1 MGQNPVNPRPD
12 LPPQPRSRPDG
23 PNPPNGGQP
32 VGSGYAFQG
41 PQMPAQGPRDPFAPS
56 YPPPYAA
63 TPYGANPYGPRT
75 GAGPGQ
81 PGTGQG
87 YPYVYAGAP
96 RQPYVGPPMGPAPRK
111 KSAGRVAGVIL
122 GALVL
127 VLVVAASA
135 YYLLVVNAAPSS
147 TEPGRTTAS
156 TAALQGYLDALAA
169 GDADKAKQYAV
180 TAPADSPLLTN
191 DFLKATVAKSPVTD
205 IHVDAHKDVG
215 TSTYLSASY
224 KLAGTLVQASYQ
236 LTKVGTI
243 WKLDDVVTTVD
254 RPSYWGTLGVTINGT
269 SAPSTKISLFPG
281 VYQLAT
287 GTSLLTFDTTSFTVD
302 EPSDYVSALSSSE
315 PSLTDAGK
323 KLMISQSQAW
333 LTQCLGV
340 QDTNPKDCGMNTPMP
355 AGVTLAAGSLK
366 RTVDGSAAP
375 FSDATPQV
383 SYGDPTRITLSADV
397 SVKVT
402 AADPQGNTY
411 SGTTSVTSAVG
422 TIDGETI
429 TVVFTD

>member
-23 PNPPNGGQP
+23 PMPPNAGRP
-32 VGSGYAFQG
+32 VGPGYGFQG
-41 PQMPAQGPRDPFAPS
+41 PQGPAQGPREPFPPS
-56 YPPPYAA
+56 YPPPYGPA
-63 TPYGANPYGPRT
+63 PYGSPYGPRA
-75 GAGPGQ
+75 GAGQ
-81 PGTGQG
+81 PGAGQG
-87 YPYVYAGAP
+87 YPYAGAP
-96 RQPYVGPPMGPAPRK
+96 RQPYAGPPMGPAPRK
-111 KSAGRVAGVIL
+111 MSAGRVAGVVV

-127 VLVVAASA
+127 ILVVAASA

-169 GDADKAKQYAV
+169 GDADRAKRYAV

-191 DFLKATVAKSPVTD
+191 DFLKAAVTKSPVTE

-215 TSTYLSASY
+215 TSTNLSASY
-224 KLAGTLVQASYQ
+224 KLAGSLVQASYR

-254 RPSYWGTLGVTINGT
+254 RPSDWGTLGVTINDVN
-269 SAPSTKISLFPG
+269 APSTKISLFPG

-287 GTSLLTFDTTSFTVD
+287 GTSLLTFDRTSFTVD

-323 KLMISQSQAW
+323 TLMISQSQAW
-333 LTQCLGV
+333 LTRCLGV
-340 QDTNPKDCGMNTPMP
+340 QDTNPKDCGMNTPLP
-355 AGVTLAAGSLK
+355 DGVTLAAGSLK

-383 SYGDPTRITLSADV
+383 SYGDPTRITLSANV

-411 SGTTSVTSAVG
+411 SGTTSVTSVVG
-422 TIDGETI
+422 TINGETI
-429 TVVFTD
+429 TVDFPG